1 MQKQLAFQPTWPAVL
16 KSLMLWAGLLLALT
30 LLIWAG
36 LLAYQTAHPGAGWN
50 QPPLDGV
57 SSLLVRGGEDQVI
70 RLAGTNLACAPSGEG
85 FHCEATL
92 DGLPLIAEIAPGEH
106 QAVCAATYA
115 GEAVACRASWNNTRP
130 FDYYAVIDDDLGLPP
145 ERFDAL
151 AEQTRDSGWTEASWM
166 RLSLVAA
173 LLAAG
178 GVAVVMGLRKGV
190 ADVISDESRLLRTV
204 YLAGLAV
211 MTFVFVRAVAAGVLL
226 TFQLID

>member
-16 KSLMLWAGLLLALT
+16 KSLMLWAGLLLTLT

-36 LLAYQTAHPGAGWN
+36 LLAYQTAHPGPGWN

-57 SSLLVRGGEDQVI
+57 SSLLVRGGEDQAI
-70 RLAGTNLACAPSGEG
+70 RLAGANLACAPAGEG

-92 DGLPLIAEIAPGEH
+92 DGLPLIADITPGEH

-130 FDYYAVIDDDLGLPP
+130 FDYFAVIDDDLGLPP

-151 AEQTRDSGWTEASWM
+151 ADQTQSSGWTEANWT
-166 RLSLVAA
+166 RLSVIAA

-178 GVAVVMGLRKGV
+178 GVVAVLGLRKH
-190 ADVISDESRLLRTV
+190 ATDTSSDESRLLRVV
-204 YLAGLAV
+204 Y
-211 MTFVFVRAVAAGVLL
+211 
-226 TFQLID
+226 